1 MHVLVFSIAVI
12 AGAAPAPEPSSA
24 TSLAAVP
31 SSTSAELP
39 SSTPS
44 SSPPTLAPV
53 TTSGMAWG
61 WTIHVGVERNQ
72 GLLTERFER
81 ERATVRTRSVWAVW
95 SPSLFLDS
103 RLAHTDIDG
112 GAPTDDRLGYTVGA
126 TWQNAIGTRLEAA
139 VGVDQGLGGAAVHEP
154 LLSFS
159 LVQPLLKDAWLD
171 GAGLSLTEANLS
183 RQIQNEIFCD
193 VLNSFI
199 ADVDGAYW
207 DVSLAQAD
215 LDIKAR
221 SLLRAQNQF
230 NDTKENISR
239 GILAD
244 AEIYV
249 VEESLVIFESEHRRA
264 QQRLLLA
271 QNALAALLYF
281 DGGASIVAGEALAI
295 DGVVVPGRDESVAAA
310 LSANPRVRAQ
320 RLRVQL
326 AEARQRFAFNQILP
340 SLGLRSTVGL
350 RGKDA
355 GYPAA
360 WGDLVGQP
368 SVNAEV
374 GLRLAVPLDRNSVNA
389 ELEAAELDVKR
400 EGAELERQENLVRF
414 AVENALAALHTDL
427 TLAGQAQRQQ
437 HLADLKLKAQME
449 KYKTGLSTLQ
459 DVVRFQRELD
469 DAMISVQRVMR
480 AVRVGRTQLLRNTG
494 ALHDVVGVSVGVSVV
509 DGAG

>member
-1 MHVLVFSIAVI
+1 MHVLGLWIAVI
-12 AGAAPAPEPSSA
+12 AGVAAPTGSSEPLPTAAQAPASPSP
-24 TSLAAVP
+24 TSTTDAP
-31 SSTSAELP
+31 
-39 SSTPS
+39 TPS
-44 SSPPTLAPV
+44 PTPSPPAPTV
-53 TTSGMAWG
+53 TTPGMAWG
-61 WTIHVGVERNQ
+61 QAIHVGVERNQ

-81 ERATVRTRSVWAVW
+81 ERAVVRTRSVWAAW
-95 SPSLFLDS
+95 SPSIFLDS
-103 RLAHTDIDG
+103 RIAHTDIDG
-112 GAPTDDRLGYTVGA
+112 GAPVDDRLGYTLGA
-126 TWQNAIGTRLEAA
+126 SWQNAIGTRIEAA
-139 VGVDQGLGGAAVHEP
+139 VGVDQGLGNSAVQEP
-154 LLSFS
+154 IISFS
-159 LVQPLLKDAWLD
+159 LAQPLLKDAWLD

-183 RQIQNEIFCD
+183 RQVQNEIFRD
-193 VLNSFI
+193 VLNAFV
-199 ADVDGAYW
+199 ADVDSAYW
-207 DVSLAQAD
+207 DLALAQAD

-221 SLLRAQNQF
+221 SLVRAQNQF

-239 GILAD
+239 GILAE

-271 QNALAALLYF
+271 QNAMAGLLYF
-281 DGGASIVAGEALAI
+281 ASGNNVVAGEALGI

-326 AEARQRFAFNQILP
+326 AQARQRFAFNQILP

-350 RGKDA
+350 RGKDP
-355 GYPAA
+355 GYTTA
-360 WGDLVGQP
+360 WGDLVSQP

-389 ELEAAELDVKR
+389 ELEAADLDVKR
-400 EGAELERQENLVRF
+400 EGAELERQENIVRF
-414 AVENALAALHTDL
+414 AVENALAALRTDL
-427 TLAGQAQRQQ
+427 TLAGQAQRQL
-437 HLADLKLKAQME
+437 HLADLKLQAQME

-480 AVRVGRTQLLRNTG
+480 AVRVGRTQLLRTTG
-494 ALHDVVGVSVGVSVV
+494 ALHDVVGVSVAE
-509 DGAG
+509 GAG